1 MNKETLNRANKIAE
15 EIKELKQF
23 VEWYIP
29 KRNIIQIIK
38 NPKQNSKMLFRIHN
52 KITYHSEI
60 DISDE
65 LAARVLSTM
74 NDYIKDLEKELEEI

>member
-52 KITYHSEI
+52 KIPYH
-60 DISDE
+60 E